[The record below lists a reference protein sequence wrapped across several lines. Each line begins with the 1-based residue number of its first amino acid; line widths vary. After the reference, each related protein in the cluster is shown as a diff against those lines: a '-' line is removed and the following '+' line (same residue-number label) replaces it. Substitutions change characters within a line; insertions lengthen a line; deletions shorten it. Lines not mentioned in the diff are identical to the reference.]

1 MQAVTSFALSQVLGV
16 AAQRAITDMRRQ
28 VEEHVARLPVR
39 YFDSTQAGQLLSRIM
54 NDAEGIRNLV
64 GTGLVQLTGSI
75 VTAVAALAYLFYLNW
90 RLTLATIVALAR
102 LRRRHGAA
110 PSSGC
115 VRCSASAARSTL
127 KSPAA

>member
-1 MQAVTSFALSQVLGV
+1 
-16 AAQRAITDMRRQ
+16 MRRQ

-75 VTAVAALAYLFYLNW
+75 VTAVAALTYLFYLNW
-90 RLTLATIVALAR
+90 RLTLATIVAL
-102 LRRRHGAA
+102 GSSAA
-110 PSSGC
+110 AWRWPSSGC
-115 VRCSASAARSTL
+115 VPCSASAARSPR
-127 KSPAA
+127 K